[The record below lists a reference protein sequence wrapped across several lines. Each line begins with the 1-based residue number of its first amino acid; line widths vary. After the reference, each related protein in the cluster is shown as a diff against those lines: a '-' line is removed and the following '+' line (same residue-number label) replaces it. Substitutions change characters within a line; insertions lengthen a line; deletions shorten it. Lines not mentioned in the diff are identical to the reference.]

1 MRIEMP
7 KYMERLGA
15 LKIYELQKVL
25 ELSGGK
31 SSGVKGDVPGTISI
45 SSVDLEEIISEM
57 TIIIPVKDENP
68 KVLEGVLSGIPHD
81 ALLVIVSNSRREPI
95 DRYRIELDTVF
106 QFYRL
111 THRPF
116 LMIHQRDLAWSDALT
131 EAGYPYLLGEDGLVR
146 NGKGEGMVLG
156 LLISKYLGRKYV
168 GFIDS
173 DNYIPG
179 AVNEYVNIY
188 AAGFYMS
195 KTPYTMIRIKWPYK
209 TKFVGKRFYFRRRGR
224 VSEIT
229 NKFMNLLV
237 ARITKFETDIIK
249 TSNSGEHAMT
259 LELVDR
265 IGYSSGFSI
274 EPYQIVYML
283 EEYTGIKAPPRSKEV
298 YEKGL
303 EIYQIEPRNPHIHE
317 ERDESHIPE
326 MMKHSLST
334 IYHSVLAD
342 ESIKALIEREL
353 ISRGALKPGE
363 KIPKPKTYPPLIKA
377 SVDKMFKTLEES
389 AETLIVRGF

>member
-1 MRIEMP
+1 MP

-15 LKIYELQKVL
+15 LRIYELQRVL

-31 SSGVKGDVPGTISI
+31 TTTKLSEEALGSINI
-45 SSVDLEEIISEM
+45 SSKDLEDIIADM
-57 TIIIPVKDENP
+57 TIIVPVKNENP

-81 ALLVIVSNSRREPI
+81 AFLVVVSNSNREPL
-95 DRYRIELDTVF
+95 DRYRIELETVI

-111 THRPF
+111 TQRPF
-116 LMIHQRDLAWSDALT
+116 IMIHQRDLAWSDALP
-131 EAGYPYLLGEDGLVR
+131 EAGYPYLLDKDGLVR
-146 NGKGEGMVLG
+146 NGKGEGMILG
-156 LLISKYLGRKYV
+156 LLIAKYIGRKYV

-179 AVNEYVNIY
+179 AVNEYVHVY

-195 KTPYTMIRIKWPYK
+195 RSPYAMVRIKWPYK

-229 NKFMNLLV
+229 NKFMNLLI
-237 ARITKFETDIIK
+237 AHITRFETDIIK
-249 TSNSGEHAMT
+249 TSNAGEHAMT
-259 LELVDR
+259 LKLVDK

-283 EEYTGIKAPPRSKEV
+283 EEYSGFLKKPKHREIV
-298 YEKGL
+298 EKNI
-303 EIYQIEPRNPHIHE
+303 EIFQIEPRNPHIHE

-326 MMKHSLST
+326 MMKYSLAT
-334 IYHSVLAD
+334 IYHSRLAD
-342 ESIKALIEREL
+342 ESLKALIEKEL
-353 ISRGALKPGE
+353 ISRGALRPGD
-363 KIPKPKTYPPLIKA
+363 KIPEPLKYPPLEK
-377 SVDKMFKTLEES
+377 VDVNKMFKTLEES
-389 AETLIVRGF
+389 AETMIIRE